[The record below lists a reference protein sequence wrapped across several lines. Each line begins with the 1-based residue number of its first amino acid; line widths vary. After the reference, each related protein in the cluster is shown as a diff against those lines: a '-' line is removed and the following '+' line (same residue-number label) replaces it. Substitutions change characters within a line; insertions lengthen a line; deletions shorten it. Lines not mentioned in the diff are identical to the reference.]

1 MDGENIMEIAEE
13 RFRSDFGKRIRE
25 LRNYYGYT
33 TEELAGLAG
42 ISTQFLSDVE
52 RGRKSMT
59 ALNVVRLA
67 NVLHVSSDL
76 LLRGNKTLPDALMIA
91 NEQLATFIPADRNFL
106 IELLGLLIRL
116 LEETKPR

>member
-13 RFRSDFGKRIRE
+13 RFRSDFGKRVRE

>member
-1 MDGENIMEIAEE
+1 MDSENIMEIAEE
-13 RFRSDFGKRIRE
+13 RFRSDFGKRVRK

-76 LLRGNKTLPDALMIA
+76 LLQGNKTLDDALLIA
-91 NEQLATFIPADRNFL
+91 EEQLATFMPADRNFL